1 MLVAREARNRS
12 RTSHAEQT
20 GFLRGLFAR
29 TFCAGLHPVV
39 EKRRFVHEQLKA
51 KTLNGDVGPSR
62 SNGARN
68 HDGPAIG

>member
-29 TFCAGLHPVV
+29 TFCADFLRGLASG
-39 EKRRFVHEQLKA
+39 RREAQI
-51 KTLNGDVGPSR
+51 R
-62 SNGARN
+62 S
-68 HDGPAIG
+68 